1 MTRRMCGDSSGARE
15 DFEVAIELLKELTTA
30 GIDGGGVGLHTDKY
44 NTEDAAILGIRLSSL
59 RALCFIDTGLYN
71 AGHDILINTN
81 VRFSVCVC
89 VCLFLFSC
97 TLVHSLTYLL
107 THSLTHSLT
116 ITITLLKGTRERFNR
131 LPPQRK
137 NNH

>member
-1 MTRRMCGDSSGARE
+1 MCGDSSGARE

-89 VCLFLFSC
+89 VSFSLLLY
-97 TLVHSLTYLL
+97 TRSLTHLL

-116 ITITLLKGTRERFNR
+116 HYHHNTIKRYS
-131 LPPQRK
+131 
-137 NNH
+137 